1 MSFLKSLVNTFK
13 AKPNR
18 NPEEAKKQF
27 FQQLLQAVRDGEL
40 TSDEIEEL
48 ESARE
53 ELGLTEADVNGM
65 KTRAFQIAMN
75 AATADGVITPKEE
88 RDLEKIRAYLG
99 VSEKDFARNKAT
111 FTRMRFL
118 YEVQRGNLP
127 LIDVPGL
134 HLMPREA
141 AHFNLKAV
149 LLEGIG
155 PVRNKNWLDEA
166 SGVLLQT
173 ESNLMQPAHY
183 QAEMAKGHRLPDK
196 GLTQVV
202 DGSLSLTNQRVVF
215 NAISN
220 WFSHKYE
227 NVAYARLYEDALVL
241 GLAKGGFKVVAFSNP
256 EDADLIGYVLAKYL
270 I

>member
-1 MSFLKSLVNTFK
+1 MSFLQSLVNSFK
-13 AKPNR
+13 AKPSR
-18 NPEEAKKQF
+18 SPEEAKKEF
-27 FQQLLQAVRDGEL
+27 FQLLLAAVRDGEL

-48 ESARE
+48 EEKRE
-53 ELGLTEADVNGM
+53 ELGLTAADVNGM

-75 AATADGVITPKEE
+75 AATADGIITPKEE

-99 VSEKDFARNKAT
+99 VSERDFSKNKSN
-111 FTRMRFL
+111 FNRMRFL

-141 AHFNLKAV
+141 AHFNTKAV
-149 LLEGIG
+149 LMEGIG
-155 PVRNKNWLDEA
+155 PVRNKNWHEEP
-166 SGVLLQT
+166 SGLLLQT
-173 ESNLMQPAHY
+173 EANLMQPAQY
-183 QAEMAKGHRLPDK
+183 QAEQCKGHRLPDR

-227 NVAYARLYEDALVL
+227 NIAYARLYEDALVI
-241 GLAKGGFKVVAFSNP
+241 GLAKGGFKVVAFANP
-256 EDADLIGYVLAKYL
+256 EDADLIGYTLAKYL